1 MNTPFHHIARP
12 IAALGAVAALAGIG
26 LAIAVESTA
35 TGAADTMSSPL
46 AITAM
51 AASLAG
57 LVALVIAL
65 AGMAAGPAAPL
76 GRLGATSLVVAIAGA
91 VLTSGAAWSG
101 VVIAPWFATAV
112 PTSIDP
118 PESLLVVS
126 TLSYATLGLGSI
138 LLGTALRRDGSA
150 AGWVAAL
157 LIIGGLLCI
166 PPFLPARYTLV
177 VVAVAAALMRRSTAT
192 AAVPSPVR
200 PAAGA

>member
-1 MNTPFHHIARP
+1 VNTSFHHIARP
-12 IAALGAVAALAGIG
+12 IAALGAVAALGGIG

-65 AGMAAGPAAPL
+65 AGMAAGHAAPR
-76 GRLGATSLVVAIAGA
+76 GQLGAISLVIAIAGA
-91 VLTSGAAWSG
+91 VLTAGAAWSG

-112 PTSIDP
+112 PASIDP

-138 LLGTALRRDGSA
+138 LLGIALRRDGSA
-150 AGWVAAL
+150 TGWVIAL

-177 VVAVAAALMRRSTAT
+177 VVAVAASLMLRSPAAAGAAT
-192 AAVPSPVR
+192 PVR
-200 PAAGA
+200 PVVGA